1 MSENR
6 ISRTASDRTILLI
19 LICFFL
25 SGLTGLTYEILWIR
39 MIVKIIGGAPFAVSI
54 ILTVFMGGLGLGSYL
69 AGRFID
75 RVEGAGNLVRIYG
88 ILEIIIGAYG
98 LLLPVLLTAFRPVY
112 SILYNRLF
120 DHFMIYSLLTFAGC
134 ALLLC
139 VPVICMGATLPIL
152 CRFYITRLSHLGTHA
167 GRLYGLNTIGAAA
180 GSLLCGFWL
189 LNLSGVW
196 GTLIFAITINIVIG
210 LACIRA
216 GGKSGGGPDPAGK
229 SAVKTL
235 PEEEAGASEG
245 IEPPRAVNGA
255 LVIFAVSG
263 FCAMACEVIWTRLL
277 GLIVGP
283 TTYSF
288 TIVLVTFILGLALGS
303 IIFGRVADISR
314 RPVWV
319 LIITQIAAALL
330 VLLISQVLG
339 SSQFFFAKVI
349 YLFRED
355 FALLSLVKALILFGF
370 MILPTLCFGATFP
383 LVGKIYTRSVAGV
396 GRSIGFVYAI
406 NTIGAVLGS
415 FCAGFILI
423 PLIGKENGLRLVAGL
438 QLLSSL
444 AVAGILLYSGRKRF
458 LRLAPLAL
466 TVIVGL
472 GLCLYF
478 PRWNHRLLATS
489 KYHRFD
495 WIEGEVKLSNWLEA
509 FLKGSQILSQFEWG
523 DLVYYGDGIGGFTT
537 VIRNFDAMGNLDLTM
552 ANSGKADASTRGDME
567 TQTLSAHFP
576 MLFHKDPKR
585 VMVLGLASGITA
597 GDVLC
602 YPVDKLDVIDIN
614 EQVVRASDLFRPWNN
629 DVLYDSHTNLIIQD
643 GRAHLNL
650 TREKYDVIISEPSN
664 PWMAGLAAL
673 FTLDFFELARDRL
686 NEDGIFVQFIH
697 SYEMDWA
704 TFALV
709 GRTFASVFP
718 NSLLILTE
726 PSGAGSDF
734 LLVGFRGEEG
744 LSLENSKKNF
754 PFTRNSKNLSLS
766 DPAMLYR
773 LIVSEDLEGLFGPG
787 PVNTDSRPLLEF
799 SAPKLIHKKNDSD
812 ITGKIQSEKWL
823 RPKTREIVKQIMTD
837 VDAQIGFAAY
847 ALSVYSPFRNMV
859 DPSNAA
865 SSQKVRY
872 FNLLEK
878 YYSSNPLDLPLD
890 TSLLNDLNLMQ
901 RFTVIQINNLQ
912 DNIDNMPDRAL
923 SYTYLGRHYLS
934 ENMIDKAVESFNES
948 LKISSVQQ
956 AGGDYNSYKLD
967 VLTLNDLG
975 GALSMQGRLD
985 EAIKCFNESLRI
997 NPNYAEAHINIGNIL
1012 MAQEKLNRA
1021 INHFRDALE
1030 INPYY
1035 ETAYI
1040 KLGAALA
1047 RQEKFK
1053 DAVNAYNKA
1062 IMLNPEN
1069 GETHKE
1075 LGFLLALQNK
1085 SDEAIIHLEKSL
1097 KINPHLVDSHVAL
1110 GNIFIQRDKFD
1121 KAEMHYNEALNK
1133 RPETAS
1139 IFANILL
1146 DKGRPGEALKYLKKA
1161 LQFEPHNAETI
1172 NNLAW
1177 ILATHKNKSI
1187 RDPDEA
1193 IRLSKNACELSDYK
1207 KPVFLDT
1214 LAVSYA
1220 AAGRFSE
1227 AVNAAEKAMES
1238 AKSSQQEQ
1246 LGMEIQRHLE
1256 LFRSGLP
1263 FIEINS

>member
-6 ISRTASDRTILLI
+6 ISRTASDRTTLLI
-19 LICFFL
+19 LVCFFL

-75 RVEGAGNLVRIYG
+75 RVEGTGNLVRIYG

-120 DHFMIYSLLTFAGC
+120 DHFMLYSLLTFAGC

-189 LNLSGVW
+189 LNLAGVW
-196 GTLIFAITINIVIG
+196 GTLTFAITINIVIG

-216 GGKSGGGPDPAGK
+216 GGKSGAGPDPGGKAPVKAG
-229 SAVKTL
+229 
-235 PEEEAGASEG
+235 PEEEAAGAGEG
-245 IEPPRAVNGA
+245 IEPRRAVNGA

-383 LVGKIYTRSVAGV
+383 LVGKIYTRSVTGV

-406 NTIGAVLGS
+406 NTTGAVLGS

-444 AVAGILLYSGRKRF
+444 AVAGIILYSGRKGF

-466 TVIVGL
+466 TAIIGL

-489 KYHRFD
+489 KYHRLEGRI
-495 WIEGEVKLSNWLEA
+495 IERDLKKYAWLEA
-509 FLKGSQILSQFEWG
+509 FLHGPRILNSSERG

-537 VIRNFDAMGNLDLTM
+537 VIKDSDAMGNLILM
-552 ANSGKADASTRGDME
+552 LANSGKPDASSRADMK

-576 MLFHKDPKR
+576 MLFHKDPKK

-597 GDVLC
+597 GGVLC
-602 YPVDKLDVIDIN
+602 YPVDKLDVVDIN

-629 DVLYDSHTNLIIQD
+629 DVLDDPRTNLIIQD

-686 NEDGIFVQFIH
+686 NEDGMFVQFIH
-697 SYEMDWA
+697 SYEMDWV

-709 GRTFASVFP
+709 GRTFARAFP

-734 LLVGFRGEEG
+734 LLVGFSGEEG
-744 LSLENSKKNF
+744 LALENSKKNF
-754 PFTRNSKNLSLS
+754 PFTRNSRNLSLS
-766 DPAMLYR
+766 DPALLYR

-787 PVNTDSRPLLEF
+787 PVNTDIRPLLEF
-799 SAPKLIHKKNDSD
+799 SAPKLIHREDAS
-812 ITGKIQSEKWL
+812 IAREIRSGKWL
-823 RPKTREIVKQIMTD
+823 SPETKAIADLAKTDIDSQID
-837 VDAQIGFAAY
+837 FAAY
-847 ALSVYSPFRNMV
+847 ALSLYAPFMDMV
-859 DPSNAA
+859 DLQNAA
-865 SSQKVRY
+865 QLQKERY

-890 TSLLNDLNLMQ
+890 KLLPDDTNLM
-901 RFTVIQINNLQ
+901 RRCSLAQI
-912 DNIDNMPDRAL
+912 
-923 SYTYLGRHYLS
+923 
-934 ENMIDKAVESFNES
+934 
-948 LKISSVQQ
+948 
-956 AGGDYNSYKLD
+956 
-967 VLTLNDLG
+967 
-975 GALSMQGRLD
+975 
-985 EAIKCFNESLRI
+985 
-997 NPNYAEAHINIGNIL
+997 
-1012 MAQEKLNRA
+1012 
-1021 INHFRDALE
+1021 
-1030 INPYY
+1030 
-1035 ETAYI
+1035 
-1040 KLGAALA
+1040 
-1047 RQEKFK
+1047 
-1053 DAVNAYNKA
+1053 
-1062 IMLNPEN
+1062 
-1069 GETHKE
+1069 
-1075 LGFLLALQNK
+1075 
-1085 SDEAIIHLEKSL
+1085 
-1097 KINPHLVDSHVAL
+1097 
-1110 GNIFIQRDKFD
+1110 
-1121 KAEMHYNEALNK
+1121 
-1133 RPETAS
+1133 
-1139 IFANILL
+1139 
-1146 DKGRPGEALKYLKKA
+1146 
-1161 LQFEPHNAETI
+1161 
-1172 NNLAW
+1172 
-1177 ILATHKNKSI
+1177 KSI
-1187 RDPDEA
+1187 EHRTIRLFQFLHVEPDE
-1193 IRLSKNACELSDYK
+1193 
-1207 KPVFLDT
+1207 
-1214 LAVSYA
+1214 
-1220 AAGRFSE
+1220 
-1227 AVNAAEKAMES
+1227 
-1238 AKSSQQEQ
+1238 
-1246 LGMEIQRHLE
+1246 
-1256 LFRSGLP
+1256 
-1263 FIEINS
+1263 